1 MTGTR
6 RSLISLRDLTA
17 AQLTGLVEAAV
28 RVADDPGAVPPTLTG
43 TVVATLFER
52 TSTRTRTAFG
62 VAALRLGAQVLD
74 YGPASLQTNTGES
87 AEDTARILGLMLDGV
102 VIRSTRTV
110 AELARM
116 RDAGNLPLIN
126 AMAREEH
133 PTQAVCDLATLRRH
147 RGTLDGIRVLYVG
160 EGNNTASALAYALAR
175 IPGAELTLYT
185 PPGYGLD
192 AASLAAAEKDAV
204 PGARVRQT
212 HERDELPDIADCV
225 YTTRWQTTGTVKED
239 PLWRQTFRPFHIDED
254 FLSRWP
260 RAVFLHDLPAHRGE
274 EVSAA
279 VLDSPR
285 SLVWQQAR
293 MKLDSATAVLQTF
306 WGTSTT

>member
-1 MTGTR
+1 MTGR
-6 RSLISLRDLTA
+6 RGSLISLRDLTA
-17 AQLTGLVEAAV
+17 AQLTDLVDAAV
-28 RVADDPGAVPPTLTG
+28 RVADDPAAVPPSLTG
-43 TVVATLFER
+43 AVVATLFER
-52 TSTRTRTAFG
+52 TSTRTRTAFS
-62 VAALRLGAQVLD
+62 VAALRLGAQVLP
-74 YGPASLQTNTGES
+74 YGPESLQTNTGES

-102 VIRSTRTV
+102 VIRSTRSV
-110 AELARM
+110 VELARM

-147 RGTLDGIRVLYVG
+147 LGPLDGVRVVYVG

-192 AASLAAAEKDAV
+192 AATLAAAAEDAV
-204 PGARVRQT
+204 AGARVRQT
-212 HERDELPDIADCV
+212 HERDDLPDAADCV

-239 PLWRQTFRPFHIDED
+239 PLWRQTFRPFHIDEA

-260 RAVFLHDLPAHRGE
+260 QAVFLHDLPAHRGE
-274 EVSAA
+274 EVAAA
-279 VLDSPR
+279 VLESPR

-293 MKLDSATAVLQTF
+293 MKLDSATAVLQTC
-306 WGTSTT
+306 WGT